1 MTDVIKRLQGRRRG
15 GLNLAEV
22 LVVVIILGILSTIA
36 ISAVR
41 PMLDTSRSTVRRQ
54 DASILQAAEEA
65 YLAAGDTNAYATVS
79 QLVDGRLLRR
89 PSQINS
95 ICLKA
100 GPDGDYFVVKG
111 IPATQAAG
119 DAACLAQASR
129 LSKTD
134 PYLYLASA
142 GTRAMP

>member
-1 MTDVIKRLQGRRRG
+1 MTDVIRRLQGRRRG

-41 PMLDTSRSTVRRQ
+41 PMLDRSRSTVRRQ
-54 DASILQAAEEA
+54 DARILQSAEEIH
-65 YLAAGDTNAYATVS
+65 LARQDTNAYATVS
-79 QLVDGRLLRR
+79 QLVAERLLRR
-89 PSQINS
+89 PSQVSS

-100 GPDGDYFVVKG
+100 GPDGDYFVVHG
-111 IPATQAAG
+111 IPATQAGG
-119 DAACLAQASR
+119 DAACLAEASR
-129 LSKTD
+129 RGKTD